1 MNQALLNDF
10 KKEINEISEYFRHTE
25 YISNVI
31 TLNNCEELP
40 PLQQLQEHHIKFRTS
55 RKKFEYKAS
64 IISLYGLL
72 ERYIEIWV
80 HEYLGSL
87 CRLVD
92 DYSRLDKKIRDNHF
106 DLSLK
111 LIAIITS
118 RENAKYQHLSKERII
133 NRLHSCIY
141 NSSSYSINP
150 EAFTI
155 SSGNLKHKRIV
166 SLFETIN
173 ISLNS
178 ELKNNK
184 RLKEYFQVE
193 RQISNIANLPTE
205 NLFNTIDDL
214 VERRNQIAHGSD
226 ISDILDISALE
237 PYLQF
242 LEKYCQAIFE
252 TLDKEAIKQESI
264 HKFKKIDR
272 VIKVID
278 NSILACEIENKA
290 IKVGDR
296 LIIETVDSD
305 FYKTSILNIQ
315 VDNQSYPEIEIT
327 DRREIAV
334 KVDRRIKQ
342 NQSFYI

>member
-1 MNQALLNDF
+1 MNQVLMDDF
-10 KKEINEISEYFRHTE
+10 KKEINEISEYFRHIE

-31 TLNNCEELP
+31 TLDKCEGLP
-40 PLQQLQEHHIKFRTS
+40 LLQQLQEHHIKFRAS

-72 ERYIEIWV
+72 ERYIEIWI

-87 CRLVD
+87 CKLIDSYR
-92 DYSRLDKKIRDNHF
+92 RLDKKLQDNHF

-111 LIAIITS
+111 LIAIITG
-118 RENAKYQHLSKERII
+118 RENAKYQHLSKEII
-133 NRLHSCIY
+133 LNKLHKCIS
-141 NSSSYSINP
+141 NSGSYSINP

-178 ELKNNK
+178 ELKINK
-184 RLKEYFQVE
+184 TLQLYFQSE
-193 RQISNIANLPTE
+193 RQISNIANLSTE

-237 PYLQF
+237 PYLRF
-242 LEKYCQAIFE
+242 LEKYCQAVFE
-252 TLDKEAIKQESI
+252 ILDKEIIKQESI
-264 HKFKKIDR
+264 YKLEKITR
-272 VIKVID
+272 VIKVIN
-278 NSILACEIENKA
+278 NSILAFEIENKT
-290 IKVGDR
+290 IRVGDR
-296 LIIETVDSD
+296 LIIETVDGD
-305 FYKTSILNIQ
+305 FYRTSVLSIQ
-315 VDNQSYPEIEIT
+315 LDNESYSEIEIT
-327 DRREIAV
+327 DKRQIGV
-334 KVDRRIKQ
+334 KVDCRIRQ